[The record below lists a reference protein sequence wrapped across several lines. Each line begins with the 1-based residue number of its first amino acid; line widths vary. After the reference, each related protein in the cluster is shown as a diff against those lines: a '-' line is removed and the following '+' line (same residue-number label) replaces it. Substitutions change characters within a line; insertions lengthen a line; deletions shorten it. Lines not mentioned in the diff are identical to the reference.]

1 MKVYS
6 EYEDLTSDVSK
17 VLNKYKH
24 DFSSLLNN
32 QENDMFNEDFYN
44 ECLNKK

>member
-1 MKVYS
+1 MKVYN
-6 EYEDLTSDVSK
+6 EDRDLISDVGK

-32 QENDMFNEDFYN
+32 QDNDMFNEDF
-44 ECLNKK
+44 